1 MWFIERAIKQ
11 RLLRWWLKP
20 NLHLILMRLL
30 GVKVFVVSS
39 SSSGIVI
46 RRVDVVE
53 SFSRE
58 VMMGERQ
65 SIGCC

>member
-65 SIGCC
+65 SICCC